1 MDLGMTIVAVVFIAL
16 LMWLYGEI
24 RYSEGHD
31 YGKVK
36 GILSGASIIVSLFE
50 SRKVLHIDAIGNIYR
65 ITDAGGRG
73 ETIVSREEIDFI
85 KTIDT

>member
-1 MDLGMTIVAVVFIAL
+1 MDMVAMAALGLFIVA

-31 YGKVK
+31 FGKVK
-36 GILSGASIIVSLFE
+36 GVLSGASIMVTLFE
-50 SRKVLHIDAIGNIYR
+50 NRKVLHIDSIGNIYR